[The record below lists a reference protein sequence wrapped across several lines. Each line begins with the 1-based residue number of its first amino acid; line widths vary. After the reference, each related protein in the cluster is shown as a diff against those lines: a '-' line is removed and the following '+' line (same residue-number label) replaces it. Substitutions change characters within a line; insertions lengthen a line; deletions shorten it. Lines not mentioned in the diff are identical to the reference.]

1 MMKKITD
8 VPIRKFVMIKI
19 SYSHEFLQNS
29 IQRRSATVPPCQVPI
44 FVGSYTGKKTNR
56 KMFISV
62 NKAAVFRH
70 QGSHLVV
77 PETPVSLVHL
87 VSRRR
92 GCSVPRMPISINLGT
107 VGQNFS
113 SVGWK
118 VSCVCGAT
126 LERTNTRTHTLMS
139 APDLVAFFISH
150 RQSHIACADR
160 HHVSLMQA
168 SSQLGE
174 TLS

>member
-1 MMKKITD
+1 MSFCKT
-8 VPIRKFVMIKI
+8 R
-19 SYSHEFLQNS
+19 YSDARQLFLLA
-29 IQRRSATVPPCQVPI
+29 RFPYLLEATLE
-44 FVGSYTGKKTNR
+44 KKTNR

-113 SVGWK
+113 SVGCK

-150 RQSHIACADR
+150 R
-160 HHVSLMQA
+160 
-168 SSQLGE
+168 
-174 TLS
+174 